1 MDDLKFTLDN
11 DDISVEDGD
20 IVLSDDE
27 IRLSKVEKKTKP
39 KPKPK
44 AKPKPK
50 FVPKPVLKN
59 SSFQQ
64 QPPRPMPQ
72 FNDKSFEAFSNPQ
85 KRMPEV
91 PTALE
96 DEASED
102 ESNNNDA
109 PSEAPSADYGNEYPD
124 VEQENYDSGPQP
136 SPGFNSI
143 EDEKQDL
150 LYRFHRLESKGIKL
164 PKKYNLY
171 SDIREMRSDFERI
184 KRDHE
189 VNGSIK
195 FSRRMLMA
203 VVSASEFLNK
213 RYDPFGIELNGWSET
228 VMENTT
234 DGDYDNIFERLHDK
248 YAGKVN
254 TPPELELML
263 SLAGSAIMFH
273 MTSTMF
279 KSIPNLSAMTKNNPE
294 MQQAMNTMA
303 QNLMRNQQPQETETE
318 AEPETFNGRRKMRGP
333 SMDLSGM
340 GNMMPPPMPSSSFPQ
355 RPPQPDNDIPESV
368 LSDDDAMSDVS
379 GLSVK
384 QVSVTAGGTRRG
396 RKPKINATKENTI
409 DI

>member
-1 MDDLKFTLDN
+1 MDDIKFTLED
-11 DDISVEDGD
+11 DDISIGSE

-27 IRLSKVEKKTKP
+27 IKLSKPRKP
-39 KPKPK
+39 KKKPMFKPK
-44 AKPKPK
+44 QK
-50 FVPKPVLKN
+50 FQQRQPVLPMTPKQ
-59 SSFQQ
+59 SQ
-64 QPPRPMPQ
+64 PRPQMPPPLA
-72 FNDKSFEAFSNPQ
+72 FTDKTFEAFSNPH
-85 KRMPEV
+85 KRMPMQEE
-91 PTALE
+91 P
-96 DEASED
+96 EAQSED
-102 ESNNNDA
+102 GVSNGA
-109 PSEAPSADYGNEYPD
+109 PSED
-124 VEQENYDSGPQP
+124 VESAAYGEDFPQDEVGEDTGGLQP

-150 LYRFHRLESKGIKL
+150 LYRFHRLESKGIKV
-164 PKKYNLY
+164 PKKYNMY

-189 VNGSIK
+189 VNASVK

-213 RYDPFGIELNGWSET
+213 RYDPFGLELNGWSET
-228 VMENTT
+228 VMENTG

-279 KSIPNLSAMTKNNPE
+279 KTIPNLGTMAQNNPE
-294 MQQAMNTMA
+294 MQQAMNNLA
-303 QNLMRNQQPQETETE
+303 QNMMKQTTQRNEE
-318 AEPETFNGRRKMRGP
+318 EPEENSSGRRKMRGP
-333 SMDLSGM
+333 SMDLSGI

-355 RPPQPDNDIPESV
+355 TKMPEVAESV
-368 LSDDDAMSDVS
+368 LSDEDSMSDVS
-379 GLSVK
+379 GISVK

-396 RKPKINATKENTI
+396 RKPKITANKENTI